1 MLSKE
6 PSRSYNTPA
15 LERWFDY
22 VQSDW
27 ESVFSGKELE
37 AGRKLYLEG
46 SITGIELTDKDA
58 TINYALTRK
67 EIYYSII
74 DFSGVDFKIRSST
87 EDEDLGRA
95 IGIAG
100 FYEIEEL
107 VADEIS
113 PISKNTKTSGN
124 NQNPGKHTQR
134 KVVRQNEKHKST
146 TVCRRMALEFCGSKK
161 GLVLKPWWQELN
173 NDKVAVFSKE
183 ELEMK
188 PEEREQMVQLTVLT
202 REVGFQ
208 FRPNKKDFIL
218 NDFEKISGFFSRG
231 RTRWEALFGAFLLD
245 NEAQKMAQGIQT
257 VEIMGRA
264 ESVGRNKM
272 QLDYRFKL
280 GAEWMD
286 GDEALSLAQSGKGT
300 HYLEGIGLVSIKES
314 QSKAI
319 SNWNIGGL
327 EGEPTQWPRYML
339 YSLWLD
345 KGMKL
350 EVAGELKRWSERLI
364 RDKTSEGHGLPN
376 FLRPYQ
382 VEGVLWMQR
391 LHHNGGHGLLADE
404 MGLGKTL
411 QVLTLI
417 AKYAKNQRSSLIVC
431 PASVVP
437 VWKQEVERWYP
448 DLEVKIVKS
457 DELPKREK
465 GVLWLSSYSQIRL
478 NIDKIK
484 SEKFEYV
491 VLDEAQCIKNPLA
504 KISQACSLI
513 NGEFRLAITGTPLEN
528 KLLDLWSIFNFLMP
542 GLMGSMNQFEAVL
555 QSERDKDVSEFV
567 QHLKKQINPFILR
580 RLKELVAKELPE
592 KTEVDLICPIKSE
605 QRELYNQY
613 LNKGSS
619 EMNNEAK
626 EPTEAVGAKQDKQ
639 VAVDSS
645 ELGTIMKNKAFN
657 LFALLTRLRQICCDP
672 GIIPDVEF
680 DIEESGKIM
689 VLLSRLSEAFDGKKK
704 RKVVIFSQFVK
715 LIDRL
720 NPLLKKHFPN
730 LNIYELTG
738 STRDR
743 SRPVREFQED
753 TNPAII
759 LVSLKAGGTG
769 VTLNTADYLF
779 LMDPWWN
786 PAVENQAI
794 DRVHRIGQK
803 SPVFIY
809 RMITKGTIEE
819 RIQSLKSEKKAL
831 FDSALKDVRIIED
844 IQQYFGDLKSLAA
857 LTEDTQ
863 TKLK

>member
-15 LERWFDY
+15 LEQWFDF

-27 ESVFSGKELE
+27 ESMFSRKELE
-37 AGRKLYLEG
+37 AGRNLYLEG
-46 SITGIELTDKDA
+46 SITGIELSTKDA
-58 TINYALTRK
+58 TIHYALTRK

-74 DFSGVDFKIRSST
+74 DFSDSNFKIRSST

-113 PISKNTKTSGN
+113 PISKIIKTSVGE
-124 NQNPGKHTQR
+124 QKPGISLQR
-134 KVVRQNEKHKST
+134 NTPRKNHKLKSPT
-146 TVCRRMALEFCGSKK
+146 RFRRMTLEFNGSIK

-173 NDKVAVFSKE
+173 NEKVAVFGE
-183 ELEMK
+183 DELEMK

-202 REVGFQ
+202 REVGFR
-208 FRPNKKDFIL
+208 FRPSKKDFIL
-218 NDFEKISGFFSRG
+218 SDFEKISGFFSRG
-231 RTRWEALFGAFLLD
+231 RKRWEGLFGAFLLD
-245 NEAQKMAQGIQT
+245 NEAQQMAQGIQS

-286 GDEALSLAQSGKGT
+286 GEEAQYLAQSGKGT

-319 SNWNIGGL
+319 SNWNIAGL
-327 EGEPTQWPRYML
+327 EGGPTQWPRYML

-364 RDKTSEGHGLPN
+364 REKTSEGHGLPE

-382 VEGVLWMQR
+382 IQGVLWMQR

-417 AKYAKNQRSSLIVC
+417 AHYAKNQRSSIIVS

-437 VWKQEVERWYP
+437 VWKHEIEHWYP

-457 DELPKREK
+457 DELPKKEK

-478 NIDKIK
+478 NIQRIK

-491 VLDEAQCIKNPLA
+491 VLDEAQCIKNPRA
-504 KISQACSLI
+504 KVTQACSLI

-555 QSERDKDVSEFV
+555 QSERDKDVSKFV
-567 QHLKKQINPFILR
+567 KHLKKQIDPFILR
-580 RLKELVAKELPE
+580 RLKERVAKELPE
-592 KTEVDLICPIKSE
+592 KTEVDLICPIKSQ
-605 QRELYNQY
+605 QRDLYSQY
-613 LNKGSS
+613 LNRGSS
-619 EMNNEAK
+619 EMVTKEAK
-626 EPTEAVGAKQDKQ
+626 NQ
-639 VAVDSS
+639 
-645 ELGTIMKNKAFN
+645 ELGTIMQTKAFS
-657 LFALLTRLRQICCDP
+657 LFALLTRLRQVCCDP
-672 GIIPDVEF
+672 GIIPGVDF
-680 DIEESGKIM
+680 DIEDSGKII

-715 LIDRL
+715 FIDRL

-743 SRPVREFQED
+743 SKPVREFQED
-753 TNPAII
+753 ENPAII

-769 VTLNTADYLF
+769 VTLNSADYLF
-779 LMDPWWN
+779 MMDPWWN

-831 FDSALKDVRIIED
+831 FDSALKDVRIIDD
-844 IQQYFGDLKSLAA
+844 IQEYFGDLKSLAA
-857 LTEDTQ
+857 LTDDTN
-863 TKLK
+863 K